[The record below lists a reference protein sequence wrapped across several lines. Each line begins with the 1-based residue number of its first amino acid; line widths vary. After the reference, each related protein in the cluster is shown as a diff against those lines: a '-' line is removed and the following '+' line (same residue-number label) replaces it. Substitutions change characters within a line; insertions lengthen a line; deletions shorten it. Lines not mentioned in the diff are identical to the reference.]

1 MSGPHGTGI
10 TILLLGA
17 TGATG
22 RLLLGQL
29 IAQGHEVCAI
39 VRSRASVPPQL
50 RAHPRLALTQ
60 GTVLDLDDDALLRH
74 VQDCDAVVSC
84 LGHTLSF
91 KGMFGAPRKL
101 VTASVRRVC
110 HAITESR
117 PRPRVRVVLMGS
129 SGVRNLDVRERISP
143 AQSGVIF
150 LLRWLLPPHRDNEQA
165 AEHLRTHIG
174 QNHPFVEWTVV
185 RPDGLVDED
194 EVSEYDLHASP
205 TRSAIFDAGS
215 VSRANV
221 AHFIK
226 RLVTDDETW
235 DEWHGRMPVIY
246 GCENARPTDT

>member
-1 MSGPHGTGI
+1 MSGRQGTGI
-10 TILLLGA
+10 TVLLLGA

-22 RLLLGQL
+22 GLLLGQL
-29 IAQGHEVCAI
+29 IAQGHEVRAI
-39 VRSRASVPPQL
+39 VRSRDSVPSEL
-50 RAHPRLALTQ
+50 RAHPKLALTQ
-60 GTVLDLDDDALLRH
+60 GAALDLDDDALRRH
-74 VQDCDAVVSC
+74 VEGCDAVVSC

-110 HAITESR
+110 DAITESR
-117 PRPRVRVVLMGS
+117 PRSRLRVVLMCS
-129 SGVRNLDVRERISP
+129 SGVRNRDVSEPISL
-143 AQSGVIF
+143 AQSVVIF

-165 AEHLRTHIG
+165 AEHLRTQIG
-174 QNHPFVEWTVV
+174 QNHPFVEWTAV

-221 AHFIK
+221 AHFMN

-246 GCENARPTDT
+246 GRERRAPRG